1 LHFLFKV
8 VLCASPN
15 IILKLGALDFL
26 KIVGHSWTLTQKG
39 FLFKYLLGSFGTV
52 LAILLIA
59 KNFFNADV
67 TNSALIGIGGIICI
81 LLLIYC
87 KNFVSLMFKYWQFKL
102 MESKYG
108 EAIIVIKECSSIV
121 HNLKEKS
128 SFTDKEFLSAVIF
141 ICNELKLFFDK
152 KTKSTCSVSIKIPAA
167 SEHPEHIN
175 SHVVTASTTVEN
187 LCRDPQAKSRDT
199 DAYKEI
205 EHTIIGN
212 TPYSHILDNIK
223 TKKNQLYYLNQNING
238 NPEYRNT
245 SRSAYTD
252 GILPYKSEI
261 ACPLIRFGGEQTNY
275 DVLGFIC
282 LDSNREKVFNEKYD
296 PKIIENISDE
306 LYDLIVSRTNL
317 LKHKSTKDGTS

>member
-1 LHFLFKV
+1 MCYTKHQ
-8 VLCASPN
+8 
-15 IILKLGALDFL
+15 LKLGALDFL
-26 KIVGHSWTLTQKG
+26 KIVSNSWKLTRKG

-52 LAILLIA
+52 LGILLIG
-59 KNFFNADV
+59 KNFFSIDV
-67 TNSALIGIGGIICI
+67 FNSFLIGLIGIVCVF
-81 LLLIYC
+81 LLVYS

-121 HNLKEKS
+121 HNLKEKI
-128 SFTDKEFLSAVIF
+128 SFTDREFMSAVIF
-141 ICNELKLFFDK
+141 ICNALKLFFDQ

-167 SEHPEHIN
+167 SENPDLADSHI
-175 SHVVTASTTVEN
+175 VTASTTVVN
-187 LCRDPQAKSRDT
+187 LCRDPEARNRDT
-199 DAYKEI
+199 DVYKEI

-223 TKKNQLYYLNQNING
+223 NRKDQLHYINQNINQ
-238 NPEYRNT
+238 NQEYRNT
-245 SRSAYTD
+245 SKSAYTD

-296 PKIIENISDE
+296 PKIIEHISDE
-306 LYDLIVSRTNL
+306 LYDLIVSRTHL
-317 LKHKSTKDGTS
+317 LKQKSTKDVTS